1 MAIPEPPSSVV
12 FESTVSGR
20 IIIVIIPG
28 RKRHSIKIAQSF
40 RYKKKPIKH
49 FVIKTI
55 LYITVR
61 LV

>member
-40 RYKKKPIKH
+40 RYKKKTPLN
-49 FVIKTI
+49 I
-55 LYITVR
+55 LLLKQYYI
-61 LV
+61 LQLD

>member
-1 MAIPEPPSSVV
+1 MAIPEPPSSIV

-40 RYKKKPIKH
+40 RYKKNPLN
-49 FVIKTI
+49 I
-55 LYITVR
+55 LLLKQYYI
-61 LV
+61 LQLD